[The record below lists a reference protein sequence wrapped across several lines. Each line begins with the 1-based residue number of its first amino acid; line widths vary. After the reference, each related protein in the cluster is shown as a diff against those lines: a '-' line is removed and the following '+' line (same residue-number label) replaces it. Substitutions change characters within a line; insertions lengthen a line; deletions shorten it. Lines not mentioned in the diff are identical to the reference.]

1 MDRPFLL
8 GIMSSGFRK
17 FLTLSIKDNT
27 VISTIEKKTYIHSHL
42 AKQVAN
48 IFANTVAGLLQVIIK
63 LCPLVQMT
71 NSEVGCLTEKVIG
84 RYVLKTEKQWKI

>member
-1 MDRPFLL
+1 
-8 GIMSSGFRK
+8 MSSGFRK

-42 AKQVAN
+42 AKQVAD
-48 IFANTVAGLLQVIIK
+48 IFANTVAVLLQVK